1 MPCPM
6 SPGNP
11 SRPPPQLHTPPW
23 AGLNAVSTHLP
34 TPGDTPLPVVTAG
47 VRARPRA
54 PSADPRWGRRH
65 GPPPGTRPGPPEA
78 FASKAS
84 TVSSRQATK
93 CVPAPRARLRPHLP
107 VGRPARPPAP
117 PHVGSCV
124 ASSGASSKLPGGAA
138 SRHAGE
144 SRTRAAAHAPRRY
157 TAVRSAGRRLAGCP
171 GPRPCTRHA
180 RLCTPQRT
188 RVSGETRAL
197 RTGRPDRRASLPDGP
212 WAGSHGA
219 SAVSV
224 DGDRTVGAWAKR
236 ASAHP
241 RDTTA
246 TSSWHRTAVARSF
259 MSS

>member
-23 AGLNAVSTHLP
+23 AGLNAVSTQLP
-34 TPGDTPLPVVTAG
+34 TPGDTPLPAVTAG

-54 PSADPRWGRRH
+54 PSADPRWGRSH

-78 FASKAS
+78 VASKAS
-84 TVSSRQATK
+84 TASSCQATSA
-93 CVPAPRARLRPHLP
+93 CLLPALGCDPTSI
-107 VGRPARPPAP
+107 GRRARPPAP

-144 SRTRAAAHAPRRY
+144 SGARAAAHAPRRY

-180 RLCTPQRT
+180 RLCTSHRN
-188 RVSGETRAL
+188 VLSARA
-197 RTGRPDRRASLPDGP
+197 
-212 WAGSHGA
+212 
-219 SAVSV
+219 
-224 DGDRTVGAWAKR
+224 
-236 ASAHP
+236 
-241 RDTTA
+241 
-246 TSSWHRTAVARSF
+246 
-259 MSS
+259 